1 MYYSIGIYNLNN
13 GSLHVKVIP
22 NDIITANISTL
33 NFVIYMKFIV
43 KNKGEVNHFWN
54 DLRWSST
61 ETTIS
66 FRLRNSR
73 YLKSSKINLLCQIA

>member
-1 MYYSIGIYNLNN
+1 MYYSTGIYNLNN

-22 NDIITANISTL
+22 NDIITANIST
-33 NFVIYMKFIV
+33 FVICMKFKV

>member
-13 GSLHVKVIP
+13 ASLHVKVIP
-22 NDIITANISTL
+22 NDIITANIST
-33 NFVIYMKFIV
+33 FVICMKFMV
-43 KNKGEVNHFWN
+43 KNKVKVNLFWN
-54 DLRWSST
+54 ELRWSST